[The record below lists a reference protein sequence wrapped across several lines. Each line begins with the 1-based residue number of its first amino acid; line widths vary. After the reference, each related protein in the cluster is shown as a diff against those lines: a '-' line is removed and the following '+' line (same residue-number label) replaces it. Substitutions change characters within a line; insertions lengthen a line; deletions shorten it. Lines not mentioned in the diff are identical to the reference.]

1 MGVRVCVE
9 IFMPA
14 KEYTSVNLLS
24 KDPFSESF
32 VGKVLMWSL
41 SIGRYIVVFTE
52 LVVILSFLSR
62 FTLDRQMTDLNSKIN
77 QQLLIVESYGDLEVN
92 FRSLQDKLTFVR
104 SQTEKT
110 NIEDVLDKIVSR
122 LPPDVKLVKLSI
134 QNETVSISATTLS
147 SGGMSRF
154 INGLRSDKEFTD
166 IKLSSVTTDSLNEDS
181 VSFDVSISLKNL
193 VNREKKT

>member
-1 MGVRVCVE
+1 VLDVCVE
-9 IFMPA
+9 KFMPA
-14 KEYTSVNLLS
+14 KEYTTVNLLS

-32 VGKVLMWSL
+32 IGRVLMWAL

-92 FRSLQDKLTFVR
+92 FRSLQDKLAFVR

-110 NIEDVLDKIVSR
+110 NLEDVLDIIVSR
-122 LPPDVKLVKLSI
+122 LPPDVKLVKLSV

-154 INGLRSDKEFTD
+154 INGLRSDKGFTD

-181 VSFDVSISLKNL
+181 VSFDVSLTI
-193 VNREKKT
+193 REGGGKRI

>member
-1 MGVRVCVE
+1 
-9 IFMPA
+9 MPA

-32 VGKVLMWSL
+32 VGKVLMWAL

-77 QQLLIVESYGDLEVN
+77 QQLLIVQSYGDLEER

-110 NIEDVLDKIVSR
+110 NVEDVLDKIVSR
-122 LPPDVKLVKLSI
+122 LPPDVKLIKLSVR
-134 QNETVSISATTLS
+134 NETVSISATTLS

-154 INGLRSDKEFTD
+154 INGLRADKTFTD

-181 VSFDVSISLKNL
+181 ISFDVSIAL
-193 VNREKKT
+193 REGEI

>member
-1 MGVRVCVE
+1 
-9 IFMPA
+9 MPA
-14 KEYTSVNLLS
+14 KEYTTVNLLS

-32 VGKVLMWSL
+32 IGKVLMWAL

-77 QQLLIVESYGDLEVN
+77 QQLLIVESYGDLEES
-92 FRSLQDKLTFVR
+92 FRSLQNKLAFVR

-110 NIEDVLDKIVSR
+110 DVEDVLEKIVSR
-122 LPPDVKLVKLSI
+122 LPPDVKLVKLSVR
-134 QNETVSISATTLS
+134 NETVSISATTLS

-154 INGLRSDKEFTD
+154 INGLRADRAFTD

-181 VSFDVSISLKNL
+181 VSFDVSIALK
-193 VNREKKT
+193 EGGI

>member
-1 MGVRVCVE
+1 
-9 IFMPA
+9 MPA

-32 VGKVLMWSL
+32 VGKILMWAL

-77 QQLLIVESYGDLEVN
+77 QQLLIVESYGGLEEN
-92 FRSLQDKLTFVR
+92 FRSIQDKLSFVR

-110 NIEDVLDKIVSR
+110 NIEDVLEITGRVADFRFESNQH
-122 LPPDVKLVKLSI
+122 DVD
-134 QNETVSISATTLS
+134 
-147 SGGMSRF
+147 
-154 INGLRSDKEFTD
+154 DKEYPDDQASGKVSEEARVLGFPDDGAHKFTKD
-166 IKLSSVTTDSLNEDS
+166 GV
-181 VSFDVSISLKNL
+181 VQP
-193 VNREKKT
+193 KKCKK

>member
-1 MGVRVCVE
+1 
-9 IFMPA
+9 MPA

-32 VGKVLMWSL
+32 IGKVLMWAL

-77 QQLLIVESYGDLEVN
+77 QQLLIVQSYGDLEES
-92 FRSLQDKLTFVR
+92 FRSLQDKLEFVR
-104 SQTEKT
+104 SQTEKN
-110 NIEDVLDKIVSR
+110 NIEDVLEKIVSR
-122 LPPDVKLVKLSI
+122 LPPDVKLVKLSVR
-134 QNETVSISATTLS
+134 NDTVSISATTLS

-154 INGLRSDKEFTD
+154 INGLRANKEFTD

-181 VSFDVSISLKNL
+181 VSFDVSIALRGGKI
-193 VNREKKT
+193 